1 MREIRIV
8 VEPFEFISF
17 LTVNCVKELN
27 EHGKIEIKGIIPK
40 NKAAEYQFMAYKE
53 TWITVKLFNEN
64 NDGMIFFR
72 GILTELKIE
81 KENQVNT
88 LSFSAKTGSYL
99 LDLVPHIRSYQ
110 KDAYTY
116 DEVIENCLMSDEGK
130 CILYDKRGMN
140 VNRFLIQ
147 YRESDWEFIKR
158 VAGYA
163 GVAVI
168 AEERAA
174 GRNICFGYP
183 ETIKQESIETDS
195 FDVIQNYEEYQK
207 RKIKNNNGITNNDL
221 YSYKVKSRKIY
232 RLGETVIFQGKR
244 LIIGKICSC
253 LAGQELQH
261 TYILLSRVMGTCSEE
276 DNINI
281 TGASLKANVVHV
293 DKAKALIKIQLDEN
307 ADNAGNRWFDFATV
321 YSTSDG
327 TGWYCMPEVGD
338 EVRLVFPDK
347 SEENAYVSSCV
358 HIENESRMNP
368 DEKSWKNKQ
377 GKEVLFTPETLVLR
391 NNKGMSIEISDV
403 EGIKIVSDKKII
415 LQAAEDINV
424 NSESGLQLSAA
435 ESMLLSQGGAS
446 IQMNDS
452 ITIGGGK
459 IYIN

>member
-1 MREIRIV
+1 
-8 VEPFEFISF
+8 
-17 LTVNCVKELN
+17 
-27 EHGKIEIKGIIPK
+27 
-40 NKAAEYQFMAYKE
+40 
-53 TWITVKLFNEN
+53 
-64 NDGMIFFR
+64 
-72 GILTELKIE
+72 
-81 KENQVNT
+81 
-88 LSFSAKTGSYL
+88 
-99 LDLVPHIRSYQ
+99 
-110 KDAYTY
+110 
-116 DEVIENCLMSDEGK
+116 
-130 CILYDKRGMN
+130 
-140 VNRFLIQ
+140 
-147 YRESDWEFIKR
+147 
-158 VAGYA
+158 
-163 GVAVI
+163 
-168 AEERAA
+168 
-174 GRNICFGYP
+174 
-183 ETIKQESIETDS
+183 
-195 FDVIQNYEEYQK
+195 
-207 RKIKNNNGITNNDL
+207 
-221 YSYKVKSRKIY
+221 
-232 RLGETVIFQGKR
+232 LGETVIFQGKR

-459 IYIN
+459 IYMN